1 LTGETGTL
9 LVEVDGDVEAYCAAL
24 LAHGLVVQRDR
35 LRVLVELPSGD
46 DAESVAR
53 VFAAHDTVRDVAV
66 ATGAGL
72 LRIERRRGHLEDLF
86 AGAIS

>member
-1 LTGETGTL
+1 
-9 LVEVDGDVEAYCAAL
+9 
-24 LAHGLVVQRDR
+24 
-35 LRVLVELPSGD
+35 
-46 DAESVAR
+46 
-53 VFAAHDTVRDVAV
+53 VRDVAV